1 MAATYNRLTTSL
13 AVGFAILVVAACSK
27 APPFEFTTA
36 TPEIEMGHDV
46 VVEVR
51 LRNTASDTVVNDA
64 IISAI
69 RLDMAPDGMS
79 QITSEVTPQPST
91 ELGAYRFSANF
102 KMAGRWELSLTAQ
115 IPGEPQPTTGS
126 VIIVAK

>member
-1 MAATYNRLTTSL
+1 MAATCNRLATCL

-27 APPFEFTTA
+27 SPPFEFTTA
-36 TPEIEMGHDV
+36 TPEVEMGHDL

-51 LRNTASDTVVNDA
+51 LRNTASGTMVNDA
-64 IISAI
+64 IITAT
-69 RLDMAPDGMS
+69 RLDMAPDGMR
-79 QITSEVTPQPST
+79 QVTSDVTPQPST

-115 IPGEPQPTTGS
+115 VPGEPQPVTGS
-126 VIIVAK
+126 VIITAQ